1 MPIVV
6 TLAGRAYL
14 TDQRFYSVTP
24 SPFARSMRRMIRRSA
39 FLIPL
44 DNAPPSS

>member
-6 TLAGRAYL
+6 TEGGQAYL
-14 TDQRFYSVTP
+14 TDQRFYNVRP
-24 SPFARSMRRMIRRSA
+24 SPFAAKMRRMIRRSA

-44 DNAPPSS
+44 DSQPPAK